1 VNILTPE
8 RRWNRLHST
17 ISPKRLDFESFPL
30 GHDVFCHVLWNTTI
44 LLINQRRS
52 LQLLVECWAVLTSLL
67 FVDKMVVLGRR
78 CLFKLLKIL
87 GSERFLLILRIEG
100 LRVVVSLVY
109 ERLIGLELGH

>member
-1 VNILTPE
+1 
-8 RRWNRLHST
+8 
-17 ISPKRLDFESFPL
+17 
-30 GHDVFCHVLWNTTI
+30 
-44 LLINQRRS
+44 
-52 LQLLVECWAVLTSLL
+52 
-67 FVDKMVVLGRR
+67 MVVLGRR